1 MSHDKDPFGNHERL
15 ESAWVQGVL
24 LRPGSSVR
32 LRPRGRADHFVL
44 ALRGR
49 KATVEGLEVDH
60 DGTVYV
66 AVVVDDDPGRDLG
79 VLRQSGHR
87 VLYRA
92 EEVEPLGSTGGGRA

>member
-32 LRPRGRADHFVL
+32 LRRADPCVL

-49 KATVEGLEVDH
+49 EATVEGLEVDH

-66 AVVVDDDPGRDLG
+66 AVVVDDDPGRDG
-79 VLRQSGHR
+79 GPLRESGHR
-87 VLYRA
+87 FFYRA
-92 EEVEPLGSTGGGRA
+92 EEVEPLGSVEGGRP